1 MSHSLHR
8 SGPPQSFQD
17 DWVVLAISAKGVN
30 KDGSGPRLRRFLEI
44 ALRHD
49 PVNWGDIRQGSCF
62 SAAAEDLLARVGEE
76 SVVHAV
82 FVDGKN
88 MAEFLDELRRA
99 DLGISVVVSGLFEG
113 VLRAVECACLEPHS
127 ISASLGVRGRI
138 DRLPSPEILEVTT
151 MCGHG
156 LVSPNLVRD
165 VVSRIRQGSVT
176 SEEAGRRLARP
187 CVCGIFNP
195 VRAARCLEKLAGRV
209 QDADE
214 GPRGAFRR

>member
-8 SGPPQSFQD
+8 AGLSQTLQD
-17 DWVVLAISAKGVN
+17 DWVILSIGAKGVN
-30 KDGSGPRLRRFLEI
+30 KDGSGPRLGRFLEI
-44 ALRHD
+44 ALRHR

-62 SAAAEDLLARVGEE
+62 SAAAEDLLAGVRDE

-82 FVDGKN
+82 FSDKKSA
-88 MAEFLDELRRA
+88 AEFLDELRKA

-113 VLRAVECACLEPHS
+113 LLRAAECACLEPHT
-127 ISASLGVRGRI
+127 ISASLGVHGRV
-138 DRLPSPEILEVTT
+138 DRLPPPEILDVTT

-165 VVSRIRQGSVT
+165 VVRRIRLGGLT
-176 SEEAGRRLARP
+176 AEEAGRRLARP

-195 VRAARCLEKLAGRV
+195 VRAARRLEMLAGRN

-214 GPRGAFRR
+214 GPRGAFSR